1 MIFRKKVKDVSQTV
15 TCSWWNSRI
24 LYWKHQKHFQNK
36 VLGQQYSNQS
46 QKYTFYY
53 QEKRYSQSQVD
64 KLFKKLN
71 YWLKHD
77 VIIINETENKKQH
90 KFAFQRKNILP

>member
-1 MIFRKKVKDVSQTV
+1 M
-15 TCSWWNSRI
+15 
-24 LYWKHQKHFQNK
+24 HQKHFQNK

-71 YWLKHD
+71 YWLKHFLSM
-77 VIIINETENKKQH
+77 T
-90 KFAFQRKNILP
+90 LS